1 MPPSAPASARSAPPS
16 PAQALARRIS
26 PGRHDPALTA
36 EIAACP
42 CPQAARAGMYLLNGD
57 WEAAHQTAQA
67 IDTPL
72 GSHWHA
78 LVHRHE
84 PDFGNS
90 KYWLSRVGRSPI
102 YPALAQAAQA
112 AGQAA
117 AVAPGGVW
125 DPLRFTDCYAAPD
138 APAWTRE
145 LDALEMRLLLELSL
159 AAGP

>member
-1 MPPSAPASARSAPPS
+1 MRSVSPS
-16 PAQALARRIS
+16 PAQVLARRIRS
-26 PGRHDPALTA
+26 GRRGPALTA
-36 EIAACP
+36 EITACHCSP
-42 CPQAARAGMYLLNGD
+42 AVRAGLYLLNGD
-57 WEAAHQTAQA
+57 WEAAHKTAQD

-90 KYWLSRVGRSPI
+90 KYWLARVGRSPI

-112 AGQAA
+112 AGQGAV
-117 AVAPGGVW
+117 VAPGGVW
-125 DPLRFTDCYAAPD
+125 DPVRFTDCYAAPE

-159 AAGP
+159 AAAEP